1 MRFNM
6 LCALIVSVGLST
18 SVFAA
23 NTHEHRRLVNVSG
36 QGAVS
41 VVPDAFTV
49 SVVLEERGPVV
60 SKLNQQMADRLAS
73 VVQFLL
79 KSGVEEKH
87 IQSMSVNLNPWYE
100 HTPNGRQD
108 KGFILSREV
117 RVTSTALQSY
127 DSLLDGILGR
137 GVDRIQRF
145 EFINLDA
152 GEAYQQALIAAV
164 QDAKVRAGLL
174 AREMGVKLGNVI
186 TINESAGHSMPPVM
200 ATMRMKD
207 EMSSSLPGQ
216 SDITATVSVSFEL
229 IEKYH

>member
-1 MRFNM
+1 MRFKT
-6 LCALIVSVGLST
+6 LGALLIGFGLT
-18 SVFAA
+18 TNALAA

-36 QGAVS
+36 QGVVS
-41 VVPDAFTV
+41 VVPNAFTV

-60 SKLNQQMADRLAS
+60 SKLNQQMTDRLSS
-73 VVQFLL
+73 VVKFLL
-79 KSGVEEKH
+79 ASGVEEKH

-117 RVTSTALQSY
+117 RVTSEKIEAY
-127 DSLLDGILGR
+127 DTVLDGILSR

-145 EFINLDA
+145 EFINTDS
-152 GEAYQQALIAAV
+152 GEAYQQALISAV
-164 QDAKVRAGLL
+164 KDAKLRAGLL

-200 ATMRMKD
+200 ATMRMK
-207 EMSSSLPGQ
+207 EEVSSSLPGQ
-216 SDITATVSVSFEL
+216 SDITAAVSVSFEL
-229 IEKYH
+229 IENYH